1 MIYDRWV
8 TVLQYIM
15 VVMNLGMIYLG
26 WIGDDSICFVHF
38 LQMVWTWL
46 LDSIISCEF
55 GRGVRKP
62 VQFTDDDCV
71 RIVNSCKD
79 STNRVVFFYFI
90 HCKSS
95 IAHWVISYPGDGLRR
110 SYSTSLNKWQLII
123 NSWFDFILYQL
134 LPSGLWS
141 RGHKTR
147 PEKVTNRSQKH
158 HSDEADKLH
167 HARTSMGIAGSRDD
181 LIAFLNANSSKEWRS
196 QKGDRRNLWSA
207 KDENGW
213 NKYYIGWD
221 SLSMHVNAN
230 PRKCQKVVQPPGLT
244 TNQQQWLEAWQHLRA
259 HTLAKL
265 QHIFAIILWVPLLT
279 HMRGISVVP
288 FGHAWKRSWY

>member
-1 MIYDRWV
+1 MAHGSMGMIWHARHPGGGLAIMQRQQGDIAFLPRGARTDDAWPAIWEVDADNTCVKIILHFMVMIYDRWV

-79 STNRVVFFYFI
+79 SNKQGCFFYFI

-95 IAHWVISYPGDGLRR
+95 IAHWVISYPGG
-110 SYSTSLNKWQLII
+110 
-123 NSWFDFILYQL
+123 
-134 LPSGLWS
+134 WS
-141 RGHKTR
+141 
-147 PEKVTNRSQKH
+147 
-158 HSDEADKLH
+158 
-167 HARTSMGIAGSRDD
+167 
-181 LIAFLNANSSKEWRS
+181 
-196 QKGDRRNLWSA
+196 
-207 KDENGW
+207 
-213 NKYYIGWD
+213 
-221 SLSMHVNAN
+221 
-230 PRKCQKVVQPPGLT
+230 
-244 TNQQQWLEAWQHLRA
+244 
-259 HTLAKL
+259 
-265 QHIFAIILWVPLLT
+265 
-279 HMRGISVVP
+279 
-288 FGHAWKRSWY
+288 